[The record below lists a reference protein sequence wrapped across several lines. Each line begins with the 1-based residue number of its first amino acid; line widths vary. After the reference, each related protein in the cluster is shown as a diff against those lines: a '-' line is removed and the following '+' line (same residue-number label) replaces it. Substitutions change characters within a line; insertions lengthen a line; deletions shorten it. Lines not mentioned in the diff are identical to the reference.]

1 MCAFTAL
8 EDFIARASAHK
19 VLTIV
24 MQTSQV
30 TQTMNFPKSKPKT
43 ILDIGLWSPCTKH
56 GNHTFYPCPTFVKA
70 YA

>member
-43 ILDIGLWSPCTKH
+43 ILDIGL
-56 GNHTFYPCPTFVKA
+56 
-70 YA
+70 